1 MDQIGAPSITDWLMV
16 GITFVYMLFT
26 IGIFIANIWSSKSAK
41 NQLEETKKQM
51 EESKIQFEKQIS
63 EMRAQLNESK
73 RQFKETNRLS
83 CLLFLQIETP
93 NVTPPNYSFYLD
105 LPLYTEESDSD
116 SSVILLIKN
125 VGNGSATNI
134 TYSWDYEGIP
144 DYICEPLPINAIM
157 QSDTYYVEF
166 AFSYTE
172 KNPTKKA
179 VLKWQY
185 EDLLGYTYKQRV
197 IFHFS
202 CGHFSHCENDPPKY
216 LGKVLYSAKKSTGV
230 NNA

>member
-83 CLLFLQIETP
+83 CLPFLQIETLQ
-93 NVTPPNYSFYLD
+93 NTVG
-105 LPLYTEESDSD
+105 
-116 SSVILLIKN
+116 SVH
-125 VGNGSATNI
+125 
-134 TYSWDYEGIP
+134 
-144 DYICEPLPINAIM
+144 
-157 QSDTYYVEF
+157 
-166 AFSYTE
+166 
-172 KNPTKKA
+172 
-179 VLKWQY
+179 
-185 EDLLGYTYKQRV
+185 R
-197 IFHFS
+197 
-202 CGHFSHCENDPPKY
+202 
-216 LGKVLYSAKKSTGV
+216 
-230 NNA
+230 